1 MKFKKPNFW
10 DQNKSIFSYFF
21 YPLTIITQIIN
32 FLKKKNKKIKKNI
45 KTICVGNIYVGGT
58 GKTQLSIKINNLLKS
73 KYKTVLIK
81 KKYSDQED
89 EQKLLG
95 LNGNLICEKNRI
107 DALEIAEKKGFQV
120 AILDD
125 GLQDKKI
132 GYDLSFVCFNYQL
145 GIGNGMLLPAGPL
158 RENLKNLKNYEAV
171 FLNGNVKNENLI
183 NLIKKINHSI
193 KIFDGKYFLSNNE
206 KFDKNKKYLAFT
218 GIGNPKSFENTLNE
232 YKFKI
237 LEKIYYP
244 DHYNYTNKDIIE
256 IKRKAKNYGLSIIT
270 TEKDYLRLND
280 DNKKDIDF
288 LKIDLKINDEEKFI
302 DYLYNSL

>member
-21 YPLTIITQIIN
+21 YPLTIITKIIN
-32 FLKKKNKKIKKNI
+32 FLKNKNKKIKKNI

-125 GLQDKKI
+125 GLQDKRI
-132 GYDLSFVCFNYQL
+132 VYDLSFVCFNYQL

-158 RENLKNLKNYEAV
+158 RESLKNLKNYEAV

-183 NLIKKINHSI
+183 NLIKRINHSI
-193 KIFDGKYFLSNNE
+193 KIFDGKYFLANDE

-270 TEKDYLRLND
+270 TEKDYLRLNE